1 LGNSLFYLDPLK
13 IFSYTPVLLALSD
26 YGVRHKRKIIGQ
38 NGLCPVRL
46 APVFNLQKK
55 IFIGR
60 SFMGRVAIIGVGQSA
75 FVRGYPGSIREL
87 AFEGFKECM
96 ADAQVSVKE
105 IDASVIC
112 SAPEY
117 DKQRSPAGVFAE
129 YLGLTPQPT
138 FYVETLC
145 SSSSTGVKLAYSLIK
160 SGLHDVVVVLGFQK
174 MSEISS
180 AESQERMGR
189 GADIQWESPFG
200 TMMPAYYAMYA
211 RAHMKKYG
219 TTPEDLALIRVKAS
233 TYGQINEK
241 AVYRKPVALDM
252 FSDPQSPMSGPVA
265 SPLRVGD
272 CCANADG
279 SSCIILASEE
289 KAKALS
295 KKPVWILGV
304 GAASSPVNM
313 AGRALFTGLAV
324 GEEAGKQAYK
334 MAGVSPKDVDVAE
347 VHDCF
352 TIAEMMA
359 YENLGFAK
367 PGEGKDLIKSKE
379 TYKEGI
385 IPVNVDGGLLSK
397 GHPIGATG
405 GSQIRT
411 IVLQLR
417 GQAGDMQVKNPEIG
431 LVHNIGGV
439 GLYGNVT
446 ILGRS

>member
-1 LGNSLFYLDPLK
+1 
-13 IFSYTPVLLALSD
+13 
-26 YGVRHKRKIIGQ
+26 
-38 NGLCPVRL
+38 
-46 APVFNLQKK
+46 
-55 IFIGR
+55 
-60 SFMGRVAIIGVGQSA
+60 MGKVAIIGVGQST
-75 FVRGYPGSIREL
+75 FVRTYPGSIREL
-87 AFEGFKECM
+87 AFEGFKESLQN
-96 ADAQVSVKE
+96 AQITAKDIE
-105 IDASVIC
+105 ASVIC

-129 YLGLTPQPT
+129 YLGLNPQPT

-145 SSSSTGVKLAYSLIK
+145 SSSSTGLKLAYALVA
-160 SGLHDVVVVLGFQK
+160 SGLHDVIAVIGFQK

-180 AESQERMGR
+180 SESQERMGR

-211 RAHMKKYG
+211 KSHMEKYG
-219 TTPEDLALIRVKAS
+219 TSPDDLALIRVKAA

-241 AVYRKPVALDM
+241 AVYRKPVTFEM
-252 FSDPQSPMSGPVA
+252 FSDPENRMSGPVA

-279 SSCIILASEE
+279 SSCVIVANEE
-289 KAKALS
+289 KANAFS
-295 KKPVWILGV
+295 KKPVWIMGL
-304 GAASSPVNM
+304 GAASTSVNL
-313 AGRALFTGLAV
+313 AGRDLFNGLTVAQQ
-324 GEEAGKQAYK
+324 ASDQAYR
-334 MAGVSPKDVDVAE
+334 MAGVGPKDIDVAE

-352 TIAEMMA
+352 TIAELMA

-367 PGEGKDLIKSKE
+367 PGEGKDLIRGKE
-379 TYKEGI
+379 TYKEGR
-385 IPVNVDGGLLSK
+385 IPVNIDGGLLSK

-411 IVLQLR
+411 IVMQLR
-417 GQAGDMQVKNPEIG
+417 DEAGDIQVKAPEIG
-431 LVHNIGGV
+431 LIHNIGGV

>member
-1 LGNSLFYLDPLK
+1 
-13 IFSYTPVLLALSD
+13 
-26 YGVRHKRKIIGQ
+26 
-38 NGLCPVRL
+38 
-46 APVFNLQKK
+46 
-55 IFIGR
+55 
-60 SFMGRVAIIGVGQSA
+60 MGKVGIIGVGQSA

-87 AFEGFKECM
+87 AFEAFKDCM
-96 ADAQVSVKE
+96 KDAQISVKD
-105 IDASVIC
+105 IDATIIC

-145 SSSSTGVKLAYSLIK
+145 SSSTTGLKLAYSLVK
-160 SGLHDVVVVLGFQK
+160 SGLHDMVLVLGFQK

-211 RAHMKKYG
+211 RAHMAKYG
-219 TTPEDLALIRVKAS
+219 TTLEDLALIRVKAA

-241 AVYRKPVALDM
+241 AVYRKAVALEM
-252 FSDPQSPMSGPVA
+252 FTDPENPMSGPVA

-279 SSCIILASEE
+279 SSCLIVASEE
-289 KAKALS
+289 KAKAFS

-304 GAASSPVNM
+304 GSASAPVNM
-313 AGRALFTGLAV
+313 AGRDLFTGLTV
-324 GEEAGKQAYK
+324 GELAGKQAFK
-334 MAGVSPKDVDVAE
+334 MAGLSPKDIDVAE

-367 PGEGKDLIKSKE
+367 PGEGRELIRNKE
-379 TYKEGI
+379 TYKEGK

-405 GSQIRT
+405 GSQLRT

-417 GQAGDMQVKNPEIG
+417 GEAGAIQVKNPEIG

-439 GLYGNVT
+439 GLYGNVV
-446 ILGRS
+446 ICGR

>member
-1 LGNSLFYLDPLK
+1 
-13 IFSYTPVLLALSD
+13 
-26 YGVRHKRKIIGQ
+26 
-38 NGLCPVRL
+38 
-46 APVFNLQKK
+46 
-55 IFIGR
+55 
-60 SFMGRVAIIGVGQSA
+60 MGKVAIIGVGQST
-75 FVRGYPGSIREL
+75 FVRSYPGSIREL
-87 AFEGFKECM
+87 VFEGFKEAM
-96 ADAQVSVKE
+96 QDAQLSTKD
-105 IDASVIC
+105 IDASVVC

-129 YLGLTPQPT
+129 YLGLNPQPT

-145 SSSSTGVKLAYSLIK
+145 SSSSTGLKLAYSLVK
-160 SGLHDVVVVLGFQK
+160 SGLHDTVAVIGFQK

-180 AESQERMGR
+180 SESQERMGR

-211 RAHMKKYG
+211 KAHMEKYG
-219 TTPEDLALIRVKAS
+219 TTLDDLALIRVKAA
-233 TYGQINEK
+233 TYGQLNER
-241 AVYRKPVALDM
+241 AVYRKPVEFEM
-252 FSDPQSPMSGPVA
+252 FSDPENRMAGPVA

-279 SSCIILASEE
+279 SACIIVASEE
-289 KAKALS
+289 KAKSIS

-304 GAASSPVNM
+304 GAASTSVNL
-313 AGRALFTGLAV
+313 AGRDLFTGLTVAQQ
-324 GEEAGKQAYK
+324 AAQQAYE
-334 MAGVSPKDVDVAE
+334 MAGVGPKDIDVAE

-367 PGEGKDLIKSKE
+367 PGEGKELIRNKE
-379 TYKEGI
+379 TYQEGS

-417 GQAGDMQVKNPEIG
+417 DEAGDIQVKDPEIG

-446 ILGRS
+446 ILGR

>member
-1 LGNSLFYLDPLK
+1 MSK
-13 IFSYTPVLLALSD
+13 
-26 YGVRHKRKIIGQ
+26 
-38 NGLCPVRL
+38 
-46 APVFNLQKK
+46 
-55 IFIGR
+55 
-60 SFMGRVAIIGVGQSA
+60 VAIIGVGQSA
-75 FVRGYPGSIREL
+75 FVRSYPGSIREL
-87 AFEGFKECM
+87 AFEGFKEALQDAHIAT
-96 ADAQVSVKE
+96 AD
-105 IDASVIC
+105 IGASIIC

-129 YLGLTPQPT
+129 YLGLNPQPT
-138 FYVETLC
+138 FYVESLC
-145 SSSSTGVKLAYSLIK
+145 SSSSMGVRLAYSLVK
-160 SGLHDVVVVLGFQK
+160 SGLHDVVAVIGFQK

-180 AESQERMGR
+180 SESQERMGR

-211 RAHMKKYG
+211 RGHMEKYG
-219 TTPEDLALIRVKAS
+219 TTPDDLAGIRVKAA
-233 TYGQINEK
+233 TYGQLNDK
-241 AVYRKPVALDM
+241 AVYRKPVTFDM
-252 FSDPQSPMSGPVA
+252 FSDPENRMSGPVA

-279 SSCIILASEE
+279 SSCIIVASED
-289 KAKALS
+289 KAKAFC
-295 KKPVWILGV
+295 KKPVWIMGL
-304 GAASSPVNM
+304 GAATTSVNL
-313 AGRALFTGLAV
+313 AGRDLFSGLTVAQ
-324 GEEAGKQAYK
+324 EAGRQAYE
-334 MAGVSPKDVDVAE
+334 MAGVSAADIDVAE

-359 YENLGFAK
+359 YEDLGFAA
-367 PGEGKDLIKSKE
+367 PGEGKDLIKRKE
-379 TYKEGI
+379 TYKEGR

-417 GQAGDMQVKNPEIG
+417 NEAGDIQVDKPQIG

-446 ILGRS
+446 ILGR

>member
-1 LGNSLFYLDPLK
+1 MSK
-13 IFSYTPVLLALSD
+13 
-26 YGVRHKRKIIGQ
+26 
-38 NGLCPVRL
+38 
-46 APVFNLQKK
+46 
-55 IFIGR
+55 
-60 SFMGRVAIIGVGQSA
+60 VAIIGVGQST
-75 FVRGYPGSIREL
+75 FVRSYPGSIREL
-87 AFEGFKECM
+87 AFEGFKDAM
-96 ADAQVSVKE
+96 QDAQ
-105 IDASVIC
+105 ITTGDIGASVIC

-129 YLGLTPQPT
+129 YLGLNPQPT
-138 FYVETLC
+138 FYVESLC
-145 SSSSTGVKLAYSLIK
+145 SSSSMGVRLAYSLVK
-160 SGLHDVVVVLGFQK
+160 SGLHDVVAVIGFQK

-180 AESQERMGR
+180 SESQERMGR

-211 RAHMKKYG
+211 RGHMEKYG
-219 TTPEDLALIRVKAS
+219 TSPDDLALIRVKAA
-233 TYGQINEK
+233 TYGQLNEK
-241 AVYRKPVALDM
+241 AVYRKPVTFDM
-252 FSDPQSPMSGPVA
+252 FTDPENRMAGPVA

-279 SSCIILASEE
+279 SSCIIVANEE
-289 KAKALS
+289 KAKAFS
-295 KKPVWILGV
+295 KKPVWIMGL
-304 GAASSPVNM
+304 GAATTTVNL
-313 AGRALFTGLAV
+313 AGRDLFSGLTVAQ
-324 GEEAGKQAYK
+324 EAGKQAYE
-334 MAGVSPKDVDVAE
+334 MAGITAKDIDVAE

-359 YENLGFAK
+359 YEDLGFAA
-367 PGEGKDLIKSKE
+367 PGEGKELIKGKE
-379 TYKEGI
+379 TYKEGS

-417 GQAGDMQVKNPEIG
+417 DEAGDIQVDNPQIG

-446 ILGRS
+446 ILGR

>member
-1 LGNSLFYLDPLK
+1 
-13 IFSYTPVLLALSD
+13 
-26 YGVRHKRKIIGQ
+26 
-38 NGLCPVRL
+38 
-46 APVFNLQKK
+46 
-55 IFIGR
+55 
-60 SFMGRVAIIGVGQSA
+60 MGKVAIIGVGQSA

-87 AFEGFKECM
+87 AFEGFKEAM
-96 ADAQVSVKE
+96 EDAQISIKD

-117 DKQRSPAGVFAE
+117 DKQRSPAGIFAE

-145 SSSSTGVKLAYSLIK
+145 SSSSTGLKLAYSLVA
-160 SGLHDVVVVLGFQK
+160 SGLHEVIVVLGFQK

-211 RAHMKKYG
+211 RAHMAKYG
-219 TTPEDLALIRVKAS
+219 TTLDDLALVRVKAA

-241 AVYRKPVALDM
+241 AVYRKPVTFEM
-252 FSDPQSPMSGPVA
+252 FSNPDSPMSNPVS

-279 SSCIILASEE
+279 SSCLVVANAQ
-289 KAKALS
+289 KAKAFS
-295 KKPVWILGV
+295 KKPVRILGV
-304 GAASSPVNM
+304 GAASAPVNM
-313 AGRALFTGLAV
+313 AGRELFTGLTVA
-324 GEEAGKQAYK
+324 ERAAHQAYK
-334 MAGVSPKDVDVAE
+334 MAGVTPSDIDVAE

-352 TIAEMMA
+352 TIAELMA

-367 PGEGKDLIKSKE
+367 PGQGKELIKGKE
-379 TYKEGI
+379 TYKEGS

-417 GQAGDMQVKNPEIG
+417 GEAGEMQVKDPEIG

-446 ILGRS
+446 ILGR

>member
-1 LGNSLFYLDPLK
+1 
-13 IFSYTPVLLALSD
+13 
-26 YGVRHKRKIIGQ
+26 
-38 NGLCPVRL
+38 
-46 APVFNLQKK
+46 
-55 IFIGR
+55 
-60 SFMGRVAIIGVGQSA
+60 MGKVGIIGVGQSA

-87 AFEGFKECM
+87 AFEGFKEAM
-96 ADAQVSVKE
+96 LDAQISTTD

-138 FYVETLC
+138 FYLESLC
-145 SSSSTGVKLAYSLIK
+145 SSSSTGLKVAYSLIK
-160 SGLHDVVVVLGFQK
+160 SGLHDVVAVVGFQK

-211 RAHMKKYG
+211 NAHMAKYG
-219 TTPEDLALIRVKAS
+219 TTPDDLARIRVKAA
-233 TYGQINEK
+233 TYGQINDK
-241 AVYRKPVALDM
+241 AVYRKPITFDM
-252 FSDPQSPMSGPVA
+252 FSDPESPMSGPVA

-279 SSCIILASEE
+279 SSCVLVASED

-295 KKPVWILGV
+295 KKPAWILGI
-304 GAASSPVNM
+304 GAASTTVNL
-313 AGRALFTGLAV
+313 AGRDLFTGLTV
-324 GEEAGKQAYK
+324 GQEAGEQAYK
-334 MAGVSPKDVDVAE
+334 MAGVTPKDIDVAE

-352 TIAEMMA
+352 TIAELMA

-367 PGEGKDLIKSKE
+367 PGEGKDLIGNRE
-379 TYKEGI
+379 TYKEGS

-417 GQAGDMQVKNPEIG
+417 GEAGEMQVKDPEIG

-446 ILGRS
+446 ILGR

>member
-1 LGNSLFYLDPLK
+1 
-13 IFSYTPVLLALSD
+13 
-26 YGVRHKRKIIGQ
+26 
-38 NGLCPVRL
+38 
-46 APVFNLQKK
+46 
-55 IFIGR
+55 
-60 SFMGRVAIIGVGQSA
+60 MGKVGIIGVGQSS
-75 FVRGYPGSIREL
+75 FVRGYPGSVREL
-87 AFEGFKECM
+87 AFEGFK
-96 ADAQVSVKE
+96 DAMQDAKISVKD
-105 IDASVIC
+105 IDATIVC

-117 DKQRSPAGVFAE
+117 DKQRSPAGVLAE

-145 SSSSTGVKLAYSLIK
+145 SSSSTGLRLAYSLVQ
-160 SGLHDVVVVLGFQK
+160 SGLHDVVMVIGFQK

-211 RAHMKKYG
+211 RAHMAKYG
-219 TTPEDLALIRVKAS
+219 TKPEDLALIRVKSS
-233 TYGQINEK
+233 TYGQLNEK
-241 AVYRKPVALDM
+241 AVYRKAVTMEM
-252 FSDPQSPMSGPVA
+252 FSDPENSMSGPVA

-279 SSCIILASEE
+279 SSCLIVASEE
-289 KAKALS
+289 KAKMFS

-304 GAASSPVNM
+304 GAASAPVNM
-313 AGRALFTGLAV
+313 AGRDLFTGLSV
-324 GEEAGKQAYK
+324 GELAGKKAYE
-334 MAGVSPKDVDVAE
+334 MAGVTPKDIDVAE

-367 PGEGKDLIKSKE
+367 PGEGKELIRGKE
-379 TYKEGI
+379 TYKEGS

-405 GSQIRT
+405 GSQVRT

-417 GQAGDMQVKNPEIG
+417 GEAGSIQVKDPEIG

-446 ILGRS
+446 ILGR

>member
-1 LGNSLFYLDPLK
+1 MSK
-13 IFSYTPVLLALSD
+13 
-26 YGVRHKRKIIGQ
+26 
-38 NGLCPVRL
+38 
-46 APVFNLQKK
+46 
-55 IFIGR
+55 
-60 SFMGRVAIIGVGQSA
+60 VAIIGVGQSA
-75 FVRGYPGSIREL
+75 FVRSYPGSIREL
-87 AFEGFKECM
+87 AFEGFKEALQDAHIAT
-96 ADAQVSVKE
+96 AD
-105 IDASVIC
+105 IGASIIC

-129 YLGLTPQPT
+129 YLGLNPQPT
-138 FYVETLC
+138 FYVESLC
-145 SSSSTGVKLAYSLIK
+145 SSSSMGVRLAYSLVK
-160 SGLHDVVVVLGFQK
+160 SGLHDVVAVIGFQK

-180 AESQERMGR
+180 SESQERMGR

-211 RAHMKKYG
+211 RGHMEKYG
-219 TTPEDLALIRVKAS
+219 TTPDDLAGIRVKAA
-233 TYGQINEK
+233 TYGQLNDK
-241 AVYRKPVALDM
+241 AVYRKPVTFDM
-252 FSDPQSPMSGPVA
+252 FSDPENRMSGPVA

-279 SSCIILASEE
+279 SSCIIVASED
-289 KAKALS
+289 KAKAFC
-295 KKPVWILGV
+295 KKPVWIMGL
-304 GAASSPVNM
+304 GAATTSVNLAGRDLFSGLTVAQEAGRQAYEM
-313 AGRALFTGLAV
+313 AGITA
-324 GEEAGKQAYK
+324 
-334 MAGVSPKDVDVAE
+334 KDIDVAE

-367 PGEGKDLIKSKE
+367 PGEGKELIRAKE
-379 TYKEGI
+379 TYQEGS

-405 GSQIRT
+405 GSQMRT

-417 GQAGDMQVKNPEIG
+417 DEAGAIQVKDPQIG

-446 ILGRS
+446 ILGR

>member
-1 LGNSLFYLDPLK
+1 
-13 IFSYTPVLLALSD
+13 
-26 YGVRHKRKIIGQ
+26 
-38 NGLCPVRL
+38 
-46 APVFNLQKK
+46 
-55 IFIGR
+55 
-60 SFMGRVAIIGVGQSA
+60 MGKVGIIGVGQSA

-87 AFEGFKECM
+87 SYEGFKEAM
-96 ADAQVSVKE
+96 EHANISAKDV
-105 IDASVIC
+105 DASIIC

-117 DKQRSPAGVFAE
+117 DKQRSPAGVIAE
-129 YLGLTPQPT
+129 YLGLIPQPT
-138 FYVETLC
+138 FYLESVC
-145 SSSSTGVKLAYSLIK
+145 SSSSSGLKVAYSMIK
-160 SGLHDVVVVLGFQK
+160 AGLHDIVCVLGFQK

-211 RAHMKKYG
+211 RAHMAEYG
-219 TTPEDLALIRVKAS
+219 TTEEDLALIRIKAA
-233 TYGQINEK
+233 TYGQMNEK
-241 AVYRKPVALDM
+241 AVYRKPVTM
-252 FSDPQSPMSGPVA
+252 EQIFDPERPPVA
-265 SPLRVGD
+265 TPLKVFD

-279 SSCIILASEE
+279 SSCIIVASEE
-289 KAKALS
+289 KAKGLCE
-295 KKPVWILGV
+295 KPVWILGL
-304 GAASSPVNM
+304 GAASESVNM
-313 AGRALFTGLAV
+313 AGRDLFTGLSVAR
-324 GEEAGKQAYK
+324 EASKQAYE
-334 MAGVSPKDVDVAE
+334 MAGVGPKDIDVAE

-359 YENLGFAK
+359 YEDLGFAE
-367 PGEGKDLIKSKE
+367 PGEGKELIKAKE
-379 TYKEGI
+379 TYKDGN

-411 IVLQLR
+411 VVLQLR
-417 GQAGDMQVKNPEIG
+417 GEAGPMQVENPEIG

>member
-1 LGNSLFYLDPLK
+1 ME
-13 IFSYTPVLLALSD
+13 
-26 YGVRHKRKIIGQ
+26 RK
-38 NGLCPVRL
+38 
-46 APVFNLQKK
+46 
-55 IFIGR
+55 
-60 SFMGRVAIIGVGQSA
+60 VAIIGVGQSA
-75 FVRGYPGSIREL
+75 FVRGYPGSIKEL
-87 AFEGFKECM
+87 AFEAFKE
-96 ADAQVSVKE
+96 AVQDAGISVDE

-117 DKQRSPAGVFAE
+117 DKQRSPAGVLAE
-129 YLGLTPQPT
+129 YLGLVPKPT
-138 FYVETLC
+138 FYLESLC
-145 SSSSTGVKLAYSLIK
+145 SSSSMGVRVAYSMIA
-160 SGLHDVVVVLGFQK
+160 SGLHDVVAVIGFQK
-174 MSEISS
+174 MSEITS

-211 RAHMKKYG
+211 RAYMEKYG
-219 TTPEDLALIRVKAS
+219 LTLEDLALVRVKAA
-233 TYGQINEK
+233 TYGQINDR
-241 AVYRKPVALDM
+241 AVYRKPVTLEM
-252 FSDPQSPMSGPVA
+252 FSDPESPISAPVA

-279 SSCIILASEE
+279 SSCVIVASKQ
-289 KAKALS
+289 KAETVS

-304 GAASSPVNM
+304 GAASESVNLS
-313 AGRALFTGLAV
+313 GRDLFTGLSVAIRAAQ
-324 GEEAGKQAYK
+324 EAYK
-334 MAGVSPKDVDVAE
+334 MAGVGPKDIDVAE

-352 TIAEMMA
+352 TIAEIMA
-359 YENLGFAK
+359 YENLGFCE
-367 PGEGKDLIKSKE
+367 PGEGKELIRNKE
-379 TYKEGI
+379 TYKEGS

-417 GQAGDMQVKNPEIG
+417 GEAGPMQVKDPKIG

-446 ILGRS
+446 ILGRD

>member
-1 LGNSLFYLDPLK
+1 
-13 IFSYTPVLLALSD
+13 
-26 YGVRHKRKIIGQ
+26 
-38 NGLCPVRL
+38 
-46 APVFNLQKK
+46 
-55 IFIGR
+55 
-60 SFMGRVAIIGVGQSA
+60 MGKVGIIGVGQSN

-87 AFEGFKECM
+87 AFEGFKEAM
-96 ADAQVSVKE
+96 GDVK
-105 IDASVIC
+105 IQIKDIGASIIA

-117 DKQRSPAGVFAE
+117 DKQRSPAGVIAE
-129 YLGLTPQPT
+129 YLGLIPQPT
-138 FYVETLC
+138 FYIESIC
-145 SSSSTGVKLAYSLIK
+145 SSSSTALRVAYSMIK
-160 SGLHDVVVVLGFQK
+160 AGLHDVIAIIGFQK

-180 AESQERMGR
+180 SESQERMGR

-211 RAHMKKYG
+211 RAHMNKYG
-219 TTPEDLALIRVKAS
+219 TTGEDLAKIRVKAA

-241 AVYRKPVALDM
+241 AVYRKPVTLEM
-252 FSDPQSPMSGPVA
+252 FTDPESNISATVA
-265 SPLRVGD
+265 KPLRVGD

-279 SSCIILASEE
+279 SSCIIVASEE
-289 KAKALS
+289 RAKTMCD
-295 KKPVWILGV
+295 KPVWILGL
-304 GAASSPVNM
+304 GAASEAVNM
-313 AGRALFTGLAV
+313 AGRDLLTGLNVAI
-324 GEEAGKQAYK
+324 EAGKQAYT
-334 MAGVSPKDVDVAE
+334 MAGVTPKDIDVAE

-367 PGEGKDLIKSKE
+367 PGEGKDLSASKE
-379 TYKEGI
+379 TYKEGG
-385 IPVNVDGGLLSK
+385 IPVNIDGGLLSK

-417 GQAGDMQVKNPEIG
+417 GEAGEMQVKDPEIG

-446 ILGRS
+446 ILGR

>member
-1 LGNSLFYLDPLK
+1 
-13 IFSYTPVLLALSD
+13 
-26 YGVRHKRKIIGQ
+26 
-38 NGLCPVRL
+38 
-46 APVFNLQKK
+46 
-55 IFIGR
+55 
-60 SFMGRVAIIGVGQSA
+60 MGKVGIIGVGQSA
-75 FVRGYPGSIREL
+75 FVRGFPGSVREL
-87 AFEGFKECM
+87 AFEGFREAM
-96 ADAQVSVKE
+96 QDAGITTKD
-105 IDASVIC
+105 IGASVIC

-117 DKQRSPAGVFAE
+117 DKQRSPAGVLAE

-145 SSSSTGVKLAYSLIK
+145 SSSSMGVRLAYSLVK
-160 SGLHDVVVVLGFQK
+160 SGLHDMVAVVGFQK

-200 TMMPAYYAMYA
+200 TMMPAYYALHA
-211 RAHMKKYG
+211 RGHFAKYG
-219 TTPEDLALIRVKAS
+219 TTPDDLALIRVKAA
-233 TYGQINEK
+233 TYGQVNEK
-241 AVYRKPVALDM
+241 AVYRKAVTFDM
-252 FSDPQSPMSGPVA
+252 FTDPENAMSGPVA

-279 SSCIILASEE
+279 SSCVIIANEE
-289 KAKALS
+289 KCKAFS
-295 KKPVWILGV
+295 KKPIWILGL
-304 GAASSPVNM
+304 GAASTAVNM
-313 AGRALFTGLAV
+313 AGRDLFSGLTV
-324 GEEAGKQAYK
+324 GMQAGEQAYK
-334 MAGVSPKDVDVAE
+334 MAGIGPKDIDVAE

-379 TYKEGI
+379 TYKEGS

-417 GQAGDMQVKNPEIG
+417 GEAGPMQVKDPEIG

-446 ILGRS
+446 ILGR

>member
-1 LGNSLFYLDPLK
+1 
-13 IFSYTPVLLALSD
+13 
-26 YGVRHKRKIIGQ
+26 
-38 NGLCPVRL
+38 
-46 APVFNLQKK
+46 
-55 IFIGR
+55 
-60 SFMGRVAIIGVGQSA
+60 MGKVAIIGVGQSS
-75 FVRGYPGSIREL
+75 FVRSYPGSIREL
-87 AFEGFKECM
+87 VFEGFKEAM
-96 ADAQVSVKE
+96 QDAQLSTKD

-129 YLGLTPQPT
+129 YLGLNPQPT

-145 SSSSTGVKLAYSLIK
+145 SSSSTGLKLAYSLVK
-160 SGLHDVVVVLGFQK
+160 SGLHDTVAVIGFQK

-180 AESQERMGR
+180 SESQERMGR

-211 RAHMKKYG
+211 KAHMEKYG
-219 TTPEDLALIRVKAS
+219 TTPEDLALIRVKAA
-233 TYGQINEK
+233 TYGQLNER
-241 AVYRKPVALDM
+241 AVYRKPVTFEM
-252 FSDPQSPMSGPVA
+252 FSNPADRMSGPVA

-279 SSCIILASEE
+279 SSCVIVASEE
-289 KAKALS
+289 KAKSIS
-295 KKPVWILGV
+295 KKPIWILGL
-304 GAASSPVNM
+304 GAASTSVNL
-313 AGRALFTGLAV
+313 AGRDLFTGLTVAQQ
-324 GEEAGKQAYK
+324 AARQAYA
-334 MAGVSPKDVDVAE
+334 MAGVGPEDIDVAE

-352 TIAEMMA
+352 TIAELMA

-367 PGEGKDLIKSKE
+367 PGEGRELIRNRE
-379 TYKEGI
+379 TYKEGR

-417 GQAGDMQVKNPEIG
+417 DAAGDIQVKNPQIG

-446 ILGRS
+446 ILGR

>member
-1 LGNSLFYLDPLK
+1 
-13 IFSYTPVLLALSD
+13 
-26 YGVRHKRKIIGQ
+26 
-38 NGLCPVRL
+38 
-46 APVFNLQKK
+46 
-55 IFIGR
+55 
-60 SFMGRVAIIGVGQSA
+60 MGKVGIIGVGQSA

-87 AFEGFKECM
+87 AFEGFKEAM
-96 ADAQVSVKE
+96 QDGQIKNKE
-105 IDASVIC
+105 IDASLIC

-129 YLGLTPQPT
+129 YLGLIPQPT
-138 FYVETLC
+138 CYLESLC
-145 SSSSTGVKLAYSLIK
+145 SSSSTGLRIAYSMVK
-160 SGLHDVVVVLGFQK
+160 SGLHDVVAVIGFQK

-200 TMMPAYYAMYA
+200 TMMPAYYAMFA
-211 RAHMKKYG
+211 KAHMEKYG
-219 TTPEDLALIRVKAS
+219 TTLEDLALIRVKAA
-233 TYGQINEK
+233 TYGQINDK
-241 AVYRKPVALDM
+241 AVYRKPVTFEM
-252 FSDPQSPMSGPVA
+252 FSDPASPMSGPVA

-279 SSCIILASEE
+279 SSCVIVANEE

-295 KKPVWILGV
+295 KKPVWILGL
-304 GAASSPVNM
+304 GAASASVNL
-313 AGRALFTGLAV
+313 AGRELFTGLTVAQQA
-324 GEEAGKQAYK
+324 GEQAYK
-334 MAGVSPKDVDVAE
+334 MAGVTPKDIDVAE

-352 TIAEMMA
+352 TIAELMA

-367 PGEGKDLIKSKE
+367 PGEGKELIESKA
-379 TYKEGI
+379 TYKEGS

-417 GQAGDMQVKNPEIG
+417 GEAGDMQVKNPEIG

-446 ILGRS
+446 ILGR

>member
-1 LGNSLFYLDPLK
+1 
-13 IFSYTPVLLALSD
+13 
-26 YGVRHKRKIIGQ
+26 
-38 NGLCPVRL
+38 
-46 APVFNLQKK
+46 
-55 IFIGR
+55 
-60 SFMGRVAIIGVGQSA
+60 MGKVGIIGVGQSA

-87 AFEGFKECM
+87 AFEGFREAM
-96 ADAQVSVKE
+96 QDAGIATKD
-105 IDASVIC
+105 IGASVFC

-117 DKQRSPAGVFAE
+117 DKQRSPAGVLAE

-145 SSSSTGVKLAYSLIK
+145 SASSTGVRLAYSLVK
-160 SGLHDVVVVLGFQK
+160 SGLHDVVAVVGFQK

-200 TMMPAYYAMYA
+200 TMMPAYYALHA
-211 RAHMKKYG
+211 RGHFAKYG
-219 TTPEDLALIRVKAS
+219 TTPDDLALIRVKAA

-241 AVYRKPVALDM
+241 AVYRKPVTFDM
-252 FSDPQSPMSGPVA
+252 FSDPENNMSGPVA

-279 SSCIILASEE
+279 SSCVIIANEE
-289 KAKALS
+289 KCKAFS
-295 KKPVWILGV
+295 KKPVWILGL
-304 GAASSPVNM
+304 GAASTAVNM
-313 AGRALFTGLAV
+313 AGRDIFSGLTV
-324 GEEAGKQAYK
+324 GMQAGEQAYK
-334 MAGVSPKDVDVAE
+334 MAGVTPKDIDVAE

-367 PGEGKDLIKSKE
+367 PGEGKDLIRSKE
-379 TYKEGI
+379 TYREGS

-417 GQAGDMQVKNPEIG
+417 GEAGPMQVKDPEIG

-446 ILGRS
+446 ILGR